1 MIKSYKGTVTIEG
14 TGEEIMADF
23 SVATQALMET
33 LMENGSKEEAA
44 EGLILHTV
52 KEGIR
57 HASSDYE
64 ESPTEKKIRELI
76 EEIMKSRVEEDVDR
90 KRS

>member
-23 SVATQALMET
+23 SVATQALMEM

-57 HASSDYE
+57 RASSDYE
-64 ESPTEKKIRELI
+64 ENPVEKKMRELI
-76 EEIMKSRVEEDVDR
+76 EEIKKSMGEH
-90 KRS
+90 KC